1 MKERLSTLVRCP
13 PKSVGMFDMLTGRLL
28 RAGLSCRKVGWLIGA
43 IPLLCAIGLFFSR
56 QQDETV
62 VRQRAVL
69 ITENLNTD
77 SSRIRAVNDWVHHN
91 QGSAKNNR
99 YFIVPAFGPTS
110 IQVMEQGGDC
120 SDKSRLVAALLNS
133 LGIDAGLVMISPCP
147 HCEFIHT
154 VVEAEYENGR
164 MVVDP
169 TWDVDYPTGEGR
181 FLGVRELAGTDR
193 GRERVIELQRQ
204 RPINDTIARMPTN
217 EATFDYA
224 VAMNWDRDIVTRTV
238 RAILKLSGYSTEA
251 IFRPRILEE
260 PKLLLIC
267 LLIGITTACVLA
279 GFLIDL
285 GLRSVMTRSPQ
296 RMTDANADKLE
307 ATDA

>member
-99 YFIVPAFGPTS
+99 YFIVPAFGPTP

-133 LGIDAGLVMISPCP
+133 LGIDAGLV
-147 HCEFIHT
+147 
-154 VVEAEYENGR
+154 
-164 MVVDP
+164 
-169 TWDVDYPTGEGR
+169 
-181 FLGVRELAGTDR
+181 
-193 GRERVIELQRQ
+193 
-204 RPINDTIARMPTN
+204 
-217 EATFDYA
+217 
-224 VAMNWDRDIVTRTV
+224 
-238 RAILKLSGYSTEA
+238 
-251 IFRPRILEE
+251 
-260 PKLLLIC
+260 
-267 LLIGITTACVLA
+267 
-279 GFLIDL
+279 
-285 GLRSVMTRSPQ
+285 
-296 RMTDANADKLE
+296 
-307 ATDA
+307 